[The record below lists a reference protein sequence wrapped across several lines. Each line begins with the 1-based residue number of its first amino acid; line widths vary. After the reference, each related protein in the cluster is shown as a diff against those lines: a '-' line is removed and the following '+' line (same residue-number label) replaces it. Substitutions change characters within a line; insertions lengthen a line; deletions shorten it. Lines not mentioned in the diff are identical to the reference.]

1 MRRIVLT
8 LALLAFGGSM
18 VFGQPGP
25 GGPKAKPKFGKE
37 ITDIFFTDAREKLG
51 PGAPPGGALT
61 GLKAPDKG
69 GKTPAVVEPKTPVT
83 PPAGT
88 GDPAVATGGWG
99 EWLGPEVLEAEVK
112 AQATG
117 VANEIKNGSAFK
129 AAGFKKAQVQL
140 TMLTVMF
147 GVIAQYPGEDVRW
160 KKVSAGMRD
169 ELAKAAAACKTGD
182 QYASVKIQG
191 ESLAELVRGSPVDV
205 AEGKPTAKWG
215 EIADFKAL
223 MKRMDQADKERLKP
237 LLSAEKDF
245 KENKEQIMHEA
256 SVMAVLAEVIQDA
269 GYDDAGDDQYLKLA
283 KAMKAASIQLIDA
296 CKQDAY
302 ENARTANAALFK
314 TCSDCHTDFR

>member
-1 MRRIVLT
+1 MRRIVLS
-8 LALLAFGGSM
+8 LALLAFGGSL
-18 VFGQPGP
+18 VFGQPA
-25 GGPKAKPKFGKE
+25 PKAKPKFGKE

-51 PGAPPGGALT
+51 PGTPPGGALT
-61 GLKAPDKG
+61 GLKNPDKG
-69 GKTPAVVEPKTPVT
+69 GKTPAVVEPKTPVST
-83 PPAGT
+83 PAEDPTVASAG
-88 GDPAVATGGWG
+88 WSF
-99 EWLGPEVLEAEVK
+99 LGPEVIEAEVK

-117 VANEIKNGSAFK
+117 VSNEIKNGSAFK
-129 AAGFKKAQVQL
+129 AAGFKKAQVQF

-147 GVIAQYPGEDVRW
+147 GVIAQYPGDDVRW
-160 KKVSAGMRD
+160 KKVAGGMRD

-205 AEGKPTAKWG
+205 AEGKGGAKWG

-245 KENKEQIMHEA
+245 KENKEQILHEA
-256 SVMAVLAEVIQDA
+256 SIMAVLAEVIQDK

>member
-1 MRRIVLT
+1 MRRIVLS

-18 VFGQPGP
+18 VFGQPA
-25 GGPKAKPKFGKE
+25 PKAKPKFGKE
-37 ITDIFFTDAREKLG
+37 ITDIFFPDAREKLG
-51 PGAPPGGALT
+51 SGAPPGGPLT
-61 GLKAPDKG
+61 GLKGLDKAGTG
-69 GKTPAVVEPKTPVT
+69 GKTPAVVPTTPVN
-83 PPAGT
+83 PPE
-88 GDPAVATGGWG
+88 GDPAVASAGWSF
-99 EWLGPEVLEAEVK
+99 LSPEVIEAEVK

-117 VANEIKNGSAFK
+117 VSNEIKNASAFK
-129 AAGFKKAQVQL
+129 AAGFKKAQVQF

-160 KKVSAGMRD
+160 KKVSGGMRD

-182 QYASVKIQG
+182 QYANVKIQG

-205 AEGKPTAKWG
+205 AEGKGGAKWA
-215 EIADFKAL
+215 EIADFKAM
-223 MKRMDQADKERLKP
+223 MKRMDVADKEKLKP

-245 KENKEQIMHEA
+245 KENKEQILHEA
-256 SVMAVLAEVIQDA
+256 TIMAVLAEVIQDK